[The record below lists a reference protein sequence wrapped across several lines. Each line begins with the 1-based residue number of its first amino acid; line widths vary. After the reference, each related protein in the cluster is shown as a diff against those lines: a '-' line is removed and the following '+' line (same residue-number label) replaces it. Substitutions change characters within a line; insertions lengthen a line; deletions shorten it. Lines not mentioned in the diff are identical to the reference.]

1 MYRLK
6 TLTGHSLWA
15 REIGSQATEMAI
27 GSGALNRMTTLARP
41 KSVRI
46 A

>member
-1 MYRLK
+1 MYRLQ

-27 GSGALNRMTTLARP
+27 GSGVLNRMTTLARP
-41 KSVRI
+41 ESVRI